1 MAGFVTLSNADH
13 PAGAA
18 LPTGT
23 NKVAKPTF
31 PDFVPPMMAES
42 TKAPFD
48 SQDWIFEIKLDGYRA
63 ITVFDSAGKAHLW
76 SRNGLSLE
84 AKFPAIANAVSKL
97 KLRSTVLDGEVV
109 AVDEKGIPRFQLLQ
123 RFQKQPTAPTL
134 YYVFDLLWYR
144 GDDLTQKP
152 VLERRNVLERVLKPV
167 AGIQL
172 GSYVEAEGKAL
183 FELTKE
189 KGMEGIIAKHKDSL
203 YRPGKRAS
211 DWLKIKAR
219 LQQEFVVGGF
229 TAPKGSRKHLGAV
242 VLGAYSNGTL
252 RHYGYAGSGFTE
264 KGLKDA
270 VDRMKPLFIDKCP
283 FVNPPNIKE
292 KIQWVRPKLVCEVE
306 YAELTADDQLRQTT
320 FLGWRDDK
328 NPKEVVLE

>member
-1 MAGFVTLSNADH
+1 MAKKT
-13 PAGAA
+13 
-18 LPTGT
+18 LPT
-23 NKVAKPTF
+23 
-31 PDFVPPMMAES
+31 FVPPMMAES
-42 TKAPFD
+42 AKTPFD
-48 SQDWIFEIKLDGYRA
+48 SPDWIFEIKLDGYRA

-97 KLRSTVLDGEVV
+97 KLRSTILDGEVV
-109 AVDEKGIPRFQLLQ
+109 AVDENGIPRFQLLQ

-134 YYVFDLLWYR
+134 YYVFDVLWCK
-144 GDDLTQKP
+144 GDDLTQKS
-152 VLERRNVLERVLKPV
+152 VLERRKVLERVLKPA

-172 GSYVEAEGKAL
+172 GSYVDAEGKAL

-189 KGMEGIIAKHKDSL
+189 KGMEGIIAKHKGSI
-203 YRPGKRAS
+203 YRPGKRTS

-229 TAPKGSRKHLGAV
+229 TAPNGSRKHLGAV
-242 VLGAYSNGTL
+242 VLGAYTNGKL
-252 RHYGYAGSGFTE
+252 RHYGYAGSGFSE
-264 KGLKDA
+264 RGLRDA

-292 KIQWVRPKLVCEVE
+292 KIQWVRPRLVCEVE

-328 NPKEVVLE
+328 KAQEVVLE

>member
-1 MAGFVTLSNADH
+1 MPKKDF
-13 PAGAA
+13 PA
-18 LPTGT
+18 
-23 NKVAKPTF
+23 
-31 PDFVPPMMAES
+31 FVPPIMAES
-42 TKAPFD
+42 AKTPFD
-48 SQDWIFEIKLDGYRA
+48 SSDWIFEIKLDGYRA
-63 ITVFDSAGKAHLW
+63 ITVFDSAGKPHLW
-76 SRNGLSLE
+76 SRNGLALE
-84 AKFPAIANAVSKL
+84 AKFPAVATAVSKL
-97 KLRSTVLDGEVV
+97 KLRSTILDGEVV
-109 AVDEKGIPRFQLLQ
+109 AVDANGIPRFQLLQ

-134 YYVFDLLWYR
+134 YYVFDVLWYN
-144 GDDLTQKP
+144 GDDLTGHSI
-152 VLERRNVLERVLKPV
+152 LERRKVLERVVKPREGV
-167 AGIQL
+167 QI

-183 FELTKE
+183 FQLTKE
-189 KGMEGIIAKHKDSL
+189 KGMEGIIAKRKERI
-203 YRPGKRAS
+203 YRPGKRTS

-242 VLGAYSNGTL
+242 VLGAYTNGEL
-252 RHYGYAGSGFTE
+252 RHYGYAGSGFSE

-270 VDRMKPLFIDKCP
+270 VEKMKPLFIDKCP

-328 NPKEVVLE
+328 KAKEVVLENTQTV